1 MKSQLIKSEL
11 SLIKNKIIKTATH
24 DFEFSALGFL
34 VLGIFLTLG
43 IILQSLS
50 FGGIESI
57 HIVYIILGTLIAGG
71 IMAVVPA
78 WRVIVELVI
87 LGWVALF
94 LGLPIGYYRVFI
106 ILSAGF
112 IISPVFQI
120 AKEWEK
126 GVVLRL
132 GKFKWLKGPGIFM
145 ILPLLDSVIQFV
157 DTRIKATDFRAE
169 TTLTKDTVPTNVD
182 AIAFWMVWD
191 SKRAVVEVENYTE
204 AVILSSQ
211 AALRDAIGRH
221 DLTEL
226 LSDRERLGSEI
237 QAALDKKT
245 NPWGITI
252 LSIEIS
258 DIIIPKELEDAMSKQ
273 AQAERERRSR
283 VILGTAEVEIA
294 EKFEKASEKYKDNP
308 TALHLRAMNMIFEGL
323 KKQGS
328 IILLPSSAVES
339 MSLGTVLG
347 SEALRR
353 IGGLGTAGG
362 KESGADSGKASPA

>member
-1 MKSQLIKSEL
+1 
-11 SLIKNKIIKTATH
+11 
-24 DFEFSALGFL
+24 
-34 VLGIFLTLG
+34 
-43 IILQSLS
+43 
-50 FGGIESI
+50 
-57 HIVYIILGTLIAGG
+57 
-71 IMAVVPA
+71 MAVVPA

-94 LGLPIGYYRVFI
+94 VGLPLGYYRVFI

-191 SKRAVVEVENYTE
+191 AKRAVVEVENYTE

-353 IGGLGTAGG
+353 TGGLGTAGG